1 MIYFLQRGRLPWD
14 VTKPDEAKVD
24 AKDPNAYENQMKHA
38 IAIAEYK
45 KQVFQLK
52 SDTDIDQLCQ
62 GCPKQFKQYMK
73 YARSLSFDQKPN
85 YKMLRNMFES
95 LFADLNF

>member
-1 MIYFLQRGRLPWD
+1 MIYFLKRGRLPWD
-14 VTKPDEAKVD
+14 VTKPDEAMID
-24 AKDPNAYENQMKHA
+24 AKDPNAYENHEKQKKAM
-38 IAIAEYK
+38 AEYK

-52 SDTDIDQLCQ
+52 SDTDIDSLCE
-62 GCPKQFKQYMK
+62 GCPKQFKQYMR